1 MKEHYELC
9 LEQLRNFGL
18 TEAACHPGRFFRL
31 VTDRTAFILNITLE
45 EDAYLSLVYGFTS
58 TAFFAMGPGEKE
70 FFLKEGCRSDDI
82 TLRRC
87 LDAWD
92 RDSLTAAEGAIR
104 AFFDAYQKTDK
115 DALLE
120 MVKADRKEF
129 ITQVGALLKPHKFRK
144 KGNLWTKSSENGLT
158 LEFHA
163 QKSAYSDEYYFNI
176 RTYPT
181 GASPYPGCFQTRIT
195 AGNRELFD
203 WQLLDRQALMAAL
216 ENGIRQRL
224 LPFLTD
230 PLTELGQR
238 EWVWQSCA
246 CQRTCCKPC
255 WVRNNLWEY
264 NEKR

>member
-45 EDAYLSLVYGFTS
+45 EDVYLHLVYGFTS

-92 RDSLTAAEGAIR
+92 RDSLTAAEGTIR

-120 MVKADRKEF
+120 M
-129 ITQVGALLKPHKFRK
+129 
-144 KGNLWTKSSENGLT
+144 
-158 LEFHA
+158 A
-163 QKSAYSDEYYFNI
+163 QK
-176 RTYPT
+176 
-181 GASPYPGCFQTRIT
+181 
-195 AGNRELFD
+195 
-203 WQLLDRQALMAAL
+203 
-216 ENGIRQRL
+216 
-224 LPFLTD
+224 
-230 PLTELGQR
+230 
-238 EWVWQSCA
+238 
-246 CQRTCCKPC
+246 
-255 WVRNNLWEY
+255 
-264 NEKR
+264 